1 MLRLLATLLSLVA
14 APLGVTLSSPE
25 TPDAHEGHAAH
36 GSVMVTPYV
45 EPERHEFV
53 LDAAAMPGETGWF
66 LVPLTAASPV
76 GVEIEAKYRQAY
88 DASRQQAAA
97 ILIAE
102 DGRAEAMG
110 GQVYAWRDA
119 EVNVRGRQVA
129 CCQEVTARYPWSD
142 DAYNGG
148 STGSG
153 AYLEPGETLWVGLV
167 AAGWSEGSKLKI
179 TLVSYGAPLVPGLPV
194 TGRTVEAVDLVDEA
208 RRAGTNARVS
218 GQRLA
223 GGDGDVT
230 REWSPAGT
238 GLLMLDAYAQGDAG
252 ARLSVALPH
261 GAVHRGERLQDE
273 GLGVIAFERGGKI
286 GVRLADLA
294 EPGLRIAPGAP
305 YSGIAVRALYADL
318 SVPLSG
324 YQAWQ
329 APIEHEDDDW

>member
-1 MLRLLATLLSLVA
+1 MLRLLATLLSLAA
-14 APLGVTLSSPE
+14 APLAVTLSSPE
-25 TPDAHEGHAAH
+25 TPEEREGLAAH

-45 EPERHEFV
+45 EPERHELV

-66 LVPLTAASPV
+66 LVPLVSASPV

-88 DASRQQAAA
+88 DPSKHQAAA
-97 ILIAE
+97 IIIAE
-102 DGRAEAMG
+102 DGRAQAMG
-110 GQVYAWRDA
+110 GQTYAWRDA

-129 CCQEVTARYPWSD
+129 CCQEITARYPWSD

-148 STGSG
+148 STGGG

-167 AAGWSEGSKLKI
+167 AAAWGEGSKLKI
-179 TLVSYGAPLVPGLPV
+179 TLVSYGAPLLAGAPA
-194 TGRTVEAVDLVDEA
+194 TGRNVEAVDLVDEA
-208 RRAGTNARVS
+208 RRAGTNARFA

-223 GGDGDVT
+223 GGYGDVT

-238 GLLMLDAYAQGDAG
+238 GLLVLDAYAQGDAG

-273 GLGVIAFERGGKI
+273 GLGVIAFERGGKMA
-286 GVRLADLA
+286 VHLADLD
-294 EPGLRIAPGAP
+294 EPGMRISPGAE
-305 YSGIAVRALYADL
+305 YGGVAVRALYADL
-318 SVPLSG
+318 SVPLTG
-324 YQAWQ
+324 YQAWH